1 MVSWLREAV
10 VRRKID
16 DPVRHY
22 RAFCRAAEV
31 FSIGV
36 MRIIVEVIIQK
47 PLHAVWLESV
57 RKEADGVVKQD
68 VEKGLQLVLDN
79 VPSTRIVASVCRHE
93 SPGALTNVASAF
105 RTEYLH

>member
-47 PLHAVWLESV
+47 SLHAVWLESV
-57 RKEADGVVKQD
+57 RKEANSVVKQD
-68 VEKGLQLVLDN
+68 VEERFELVLDN
-79 VPSTRIVASVCRHE
+79 DPPMWIVEGMC
-93 SPGALTNVASAF
+93 
-105 RTEYLH
+105 